1 MVGDFHRILVQGGVF
16 LYPGSVKKPEGK
28 LRLLYE
34 SAPLAFLIEQAGG
47 RASTGTQDI
56 LDVVPEK
63 IHQRTPLI
71 IGSKNDVALVESF
84 IQKRAEEQ
92 QNEKLMARSRVPQ

>member
-1 MVGDFHRILVQGGVF
+1 MVGDIHRVLVQGGVF
-16 LYPGSVKKPEGK
+16 LYPGTIKQPEGK

-47 RASTGTQDI
+47 RASTGNQEI

-63 IHQRTPLI
+63 LHQRTPLI
-71 IGSKNDVALVESF
+71 IGSKDDVALVESF
-84 IQKRAEEQ
+84 IQKQVKEQ
-92 QNEKLMARSRVPQ
+92 SEKSMMERSRVPQ